1 MILFDLNDPQECHAS
16 IYKMPKYQDSST
28 KLHSVT
34 LQTLLTLIYRR
45 TQKSHGKK
53 TTIYCEI
60 HTKHINSDKLPNQMQ
75 QFHKFIT

>member
-16 IYKMPKYQDSST
+16 TFRVPKYQDSST

-34 LQTLLTLIYRR
+34 LQTLLTLIYIR

-53 TTIYCEI
+53 
-60 HTKHINSDKLPNQMQ
+60 SP
-75 QFHKFIT
+75 FIVRFTQNT